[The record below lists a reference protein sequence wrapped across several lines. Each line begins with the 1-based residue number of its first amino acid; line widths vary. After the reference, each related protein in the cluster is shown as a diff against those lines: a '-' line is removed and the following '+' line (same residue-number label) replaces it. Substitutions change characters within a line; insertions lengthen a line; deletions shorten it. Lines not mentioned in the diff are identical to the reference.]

1 MVPVVPVGAPPLQRE
16 AHCAEHIRVRGVV
29 QGVGF
34 RPAVWRLA
42 HEHGLRGWVGNDG
55 AGVTALLCGAPGD
68 ISRLVE
74 ALRRAPPP
82 LARIDAIERS
92 QAAMPADCT
101 EFRIVDSHADTIH
114 TGVAPDAATCPAC
127 RAEIFDPAARR
138 YGYPFANCTHC
149 GPRLSIIEA
158 IPYDRASTTM
168 RAFGLCAACAAEYG
182 DPADRRFHAQPIACA
197 ACGPRLW
204 LVPEQAGADAIDA
217 ARRLLLAGGIVALK
231 ALGGFHLACDATNR
245 AAVGRLRQAKRREA
259 KPFALMARDIDAV
272 RRYAVVTEAEA
283 AALGSVAAP
292 IVVLETQTALITP
305 PRLEG
310 SSREAD
316 QGWEEG
322 CGQSTDRGGTYP
334 SPQPPPTR
342 RGGVSCHTSPS
353 PPPTSGGGVSC
364 HTSPRPSPTRGGGA
378 SSYLAPLPR
387 LPGVAPGLTSLGFML
402 PSTPLHHL
410 LLRDIERPLV
420 MTSGNLADEPQCIDN
435 DEALERLRGIADG
448 FLLHDRPIARR
459 VDDSIVR
466 LMGGSVRVLRRAR
479 GYAPAPLPLPAEFE
493 AAPPLLA
500 MGGELKSTFALLR
513 DGEAVLS
520 HHMGDL
526 ENARSFADY
535 RRSIEQYRTLF
546 AHAPS
551 AVAVDCHPDYL
562 SSKHGRDLA
571 ARDAVP
577 VVAVQHHHAHLAAC
591 LAENLVPLGSEPV
604 LGIVLDGL
612 GWGDDGTV
620 WGGEFLRGNYRNFQR
635 LACLKPVAM
644 PGGAQAIREPWR
656 NAYAQLAAA
665 MGWPRFLARYG
676 DTDLARHLAGK
687 PLAVLDGMIERG
699 VNAPLSSSCGRLF
712 DAVAAAVGLCRDRA
726 LYEGHAAIML
736 EAMADPAAAN
746 DDRAAYPFAIA
757 QAPSGSLLHL
767 DPTPLWPALLDD
779 LAIGTPVAV
788 IAARFH
794 AGLAIG
800 LTRLVAALGTTGRV
814 ALSGGVFQNKL
825 LLEQVIRRL
834 TTLGL
839 AVLTHRLVPAND
851 GGLAL
856 GQAAVAAAR
865 LLSPPATEG

>member
-1 MVPVVPVGAPPLQRE
+1 MLLVEPAPVGAPLLQRE
-16 AHCAEHIRVRGVV
+16 ANCAEHIRVRGLV

-34 RPAVWRLA
+34 RPTVWRLA
-42 HEHGLRGWVGNDG
+42 HEHRLRGCVGNDG
-55 AGVTALLCGAPGD
+55 AGVTALLCGAPAD

-74 ALRRAPPP
+74 ALWRTPPL

-92 QAAMPADCT
+92 PAAVPANCT
-101 EFRIVDSHADTIH
+101 DFRIVESHADAVH
-114 TGVAPDAATCPAC
+114 TGVVPDAATCPAC

-168 RAFGLCAACAAEYG
+168 RAFGLCAACAAEYR

-197 ACGPRLW
+197 ACGPRL
-204 LVPEQAGADAIDA
+204 LLEPERSGADAIDA
-217 ARRLLLAGGIVALK
+217 ARSLLLAGGIVALK
-231 ALGGFHLACDATNR
+231 ALGGFHLACDATNA
-245 AAVGRLRQAKRREA
+245 AAVDRLRQAKRREA
-259 KPFALMARDIDAV
+259 KPFALMARDIAVV
-272 RRYAVVTEAEA
+272 RRYAVVTDADA

-305 PRLEG
+305 PPLEG
-310 SSREAD
+310 FGREAD
-316 QGWEEG
+316 QDWEEG
-322 CGQSTDRGGTYP
+322 CGQSTDRGGTCP
-334 SPQPPPTR
+334 SRQPPPTR
-342 RGGVSCHTSPS
+342 GEGVSRHTCPQ
-353 PPPTSGGGVSC
+353 
-364 HTSPRPSPTRGGGA
+364 PSPTTGGGA
-378 SSYLAPLPR
+378 SSYLAPLPC
-387 LPGVAPGLTSLGFML
+387 LPGVAPGLTSLGFKL

-435 DEALERLRGIADG
+435 DEALERLRGIADS
-448 FLLHDRPIARR
+448 FLLHDRPVARR
-459 VDDSIVR
+459 VDDSVVR
-466 LMGGSVRVLRRAR
+466 VMGGSVRVLRRAR
-479 GYAPAPLPLPAEFE
+479 GYAPAPLPLPAGFE

-526 ENARSFADY
+526 ENAPSFADY
-535 RRSIEQYRTLF
+535 RRSIEQYRRLF

-562 SSKHGRDLA
+562 STKHGRDLA

-591 LAENLVPLGSEPV
+591 LAENLVPTDTEPV

-620 WGGEFLRGNYRNFQR
+620 WGSEFLRGDYRGFQR
-635 LACLKPVAM
+635 LACLTPVAM

-656 NAYAQLAAA
+656 NSYAQIAAA
-665 MGWPRFLARYG
+665 IGWPGFAARYG
-676 DTDLARHLAGK
+676 YTDLARHLAGK
-687 PLAVLDGMIERG
+687 PLVVLDGMIQRR

-712 DAVAAAVGLCRDRA
+712 DAVAAAVGLCRDRV
-726 LYEGHAAIML
+726 LYEGQAAIML
-736 EAMADPAAAN
+736 EAVADPAAAE
-746 DDRAAYPFAIA
+746 DESAAYRFAITR
-757 QAPSGSLLHL
+757 APSANLLHL
-767 DPTPLWPALLDD
+767 DPAPLWPALLDD

-800 LTRLVAALGTTGRV
+800 LTRMVTALGTTGCV

-834 TTLGL
+834 TALGL
-839 AVLTHRLVPAND
+839 VVLTHRLVPAND
-851 GGLAL
+851 GGLAF

-865 LLSPPATEG
+865 LLSAPATEG